1 MKKLTINLIHLFIQY
16 PFYFGILLITFF
28 VNETY
33 PFSVYP
39 MYNNFPNWS
48 YTFYMEDEHHNNL
61 KKYMIVHHAE
71 LSHLYYTECDNQNI
85 AHGYDL
91 ESAAALEAV
100 GKRITDQAIHWKKLR
115 ESSVEEV
122 RLYRIYNYI
131 KGNKLISDTTI
142 LCTTYVK

>member
-1 MKKLTINLIHLFIQY
+1 
-16 PFYFGILLITFF
+16 
-28 VNETY
+28 
-33 PFSVYP
+33 
-39 MYNNFPNWS
+39 
-48 YTFYMEDEHHNNL
+48 
-61 KKYMIVHHAE
+61 MIVHHAE

-131 KGNKLISDTTI
+131 KDNKLISDTTI

>member
-1 MKKLTINLIHLFIQY
+1 
-16 PFYFGILLITFF
+16 
-28 VNETY
+28 
-33 PFSVYP
+33 

-100 GKRITDQAIHWKKLR
+100 GKRITHQAIDWEKLR

-122 RLYRIYNYI
+122 KLYRIYNYI
-131 KGNKLISDTTI
+131 KNNQLIADTTI
-142 LCTTYVK
+142 LSTTYVK